1 VDKNIQIQLGSEK
14 NVNSTN
20 VDTYDKIILNNQRN
34 EILEYNIRNVLSTTE
49 VFEAE
54 RQNTQI
60 YRIYGSLNYLSTLNG
75 LYKEYV
81 YLKDFFRKPRYEE
94 LVNTND
100 YKNVIN
106 SFKFYL
112 VKPIEHEKLTET
124 ENEYV
129 TKYEVIATPNDF
141 ELFNAGYSLN
151 IFNEPTYSFIFN
163 KDFDITDWIDDFG
176 FPITDLYLYPVYNR
190 SNHLINI
197 ENFDPFIETMSATT
211 WSISGDTNIIP
222 FSPTNYNIGDI
233 IYGNKI
239 SYQKNEF
246 LQTNIKPQIYYI
258 STPYITNP
266 ISTQGSQSQDSEKK
280 ELQWK
285 YNPFIPFKLRYFSN
299 QISRAN
305 TGGTAYDEI
314 SDIPYYA
321 TDLGDGNM
329 IWRDILEQGYID
341 PLTGDG
347 VDYPFVNKRRYL
359 FSNVLL
365 NVTPNM
371 DHPNTAEVFNEIK
384 FGKPT
389 SLNYNPSD
397 DLNKIGRPC

>member
-1 VDKNIQIQLGSEK
+1 VDKSIQIQLGSEK
-14 NVNSTN
+14 NINSTN
-20 VDTYDKIILNNQRN
+20 VDIYDKIILNNQRK

-49 VFEAE
+49 VFETE

-75 LYKEYV
+75 LYKKYKI
-81 YLKDFFRKPRYEE
+81 LKHFFKKPRYED
-94 LVNTND
+94 LVGTSD

-106 SFKFYL
+106 SFDFYL
-112 VKPIEHEKLTET
+112 VKPIEHEKILATD
-124 ENEYV
+124 NEYI
-129 TKYEVIATPNDF
+129 TKYEVIATPEDF
-141 ELFNAGYSLN
+141 EIYNAGYSVN
-151 IFNEPTYSFIFN
+151 IFNERSYSFIFN
-163 KDFDITDWIDDFG
+163 KDFDVTNWIDDFN
-176 FPITDLYLYPVYNR
+176 FPITELYLHPVYKR
-190 SNHLINI
+190 TTHTIGVEI
-197 ENFDPFIETMSATT
+197 YDPFIESMSATT
-211 WSISGDTNIIP
+211 WSSGGSKNIIP

-233 IYGNKI
+233 IYGDKI
-239 SYQKNEF
+239 NYQKNQF
-246 LQTNIKPQIYYI
+246 LQTNIEPQIYYI
-258 STPYITNP
+258 STPYLATVLFGF
-266 ISTQGSQSQDSEKK
+266 TEKR

-305 TGGTAYDEI
+305 TGGTAYDET

-321 TDLGDGNM
+321 THLGDGNM

-365 NVTPNM
+365 NVIPNM

-389 SLNYNPSD
+389 SINYNPLD
-397 DLNKIGRPC
+397 DLNKIGKPC